1 MSDRKKKS
9 SGDGHEAREPVIENR
24 KAWFDYTITDTL
36 ECGIKLGRFNDYQ
49 PGDVIE
55 CYELEKLEQ
64 SL

>member
-1 MSDRKKKS
+1 MLYDVKEVKV
-9 SGDGHEAREPVIENR
+9 G
-24 KAWFDYTITDTL
+24 L

-49 PGDVIE
+49 PGDIIE